1 MSSDNAFSSSASE
14 STVSVLIVL
23 MLFACTVFLR
33 SAIAARTSSELLLV
47 AVPSDPDGSVV
58 SEYPLSQNRTV
69 VLNGSGGTNVLV
81 IEDGTARIDKA
92 DCPDGLCCKTGK
104 VSRSGQSIIC
114 LPHKLTV
121 EITGEARK
129 DASSDVDIMVK

>member
-1 MSSDNAFSSSASE
+1 MTKQRKGIKKDML
-14 STVSVLIVL
+14 LIGGL
-23 MLFACTVFLR
+23 LLTGII
-33 SAIAARTSSELLLV
+33 IAAGVCIFSGRGQTV
-47 AVPSDPDGSVV
+47 QVRVNGSVV

-121 EITGEARK
+121 EITGETRK
-129 DASSDVDIMVK
+129 DAFSDVDIMVK

>member
-1 MSSDNAFSSSASE
+1 MTKQRKGIKKDML
-14 STVSVLIVL
+14 LIGAL
-23 MLFACTVFLR
+23 LLTGII
-33 SAIAARTSSELLLV
+33 IAAGVCIFSGRGQTV
-47 AVPSDPDGSVV
+47 QVRVNGSVI